1 MRSDSSSQS
10 TGSRMPEIYARGL
23 RAYSGDPAFEPRRQS
38 HRVDAAAFNIETDA
52 KPRAAFSVRRI
63 TRGPLTPLAD
73 LKRCRPFVGYILPGS
88 NGSPLEVPERGPY
101 LRGFST
107 GVSLMAKRV
116 AHRIPRPWTKE
127 DVREL
132 KTHSRARTPVIRVSK
147 AMKRTVGALRRR
159 AGILG
164 IGLGHRR

>member
-1 MRSDSSSQS
+1 
-10 TGSRMPEIYARGL
+10 
-23 RAYSGDPAFEPRRQS
+23 
-38 HRVDAAAFNIETDA
+38 
-52 KPRAAFSVRRI
+52 
-63 TRGPLTPLAD
+63 
-73 LKRCRPFVGYILPGS
+73 
-88 NGSPLEVPERGPY
+88 
-101 LRGFST
+101 
-107 GVSLMAKRV
+107 MAKRV

-164 IGLGHRR
+164 IGLGRRHHKLRPVASFLRTRSLPDANLSSSQLVNTARKMHFEVERLGL